1 MDDYF
6 LNLNKETE
14 HQFILELEKYAQDNN
29 VPIVTKE
36 GLELIKLLVKVNKCV
51 NILEIGTAIGY
62 CSINLALLNKDIHI
76 DTIERK
82 EEMYIKANENI
93 KKIGLENQIETFK
106 DDALEFDINLL
117 NNQKYDL
124 IFIDAAKAQYR
135 RFFEKYCPLLSDKG
149 IIVSDNLLFHGLVES
164 ESIDGKDLRAL
175 IRKIKN
181 YNNWLFENEL
191 FDTTFLRI
199 GDGMAIS
206 IKKKSAD

>member
-1 MDDYF
+1 MNDYF
-6 LNLNKETE
+6 LNLNKENETN
-14 HQFILELEKYAQDNN
+14 FIIKLEEYAKENN

-36 GLELIKLLVKVNKCV
+36 GLELIKLLIKLTNAK

-62 CSINLALLNKDIHI
+62 CSINMALLDKDINV

-82 EEMYIKANENI
+82 DPMYEEATKNVKE
-93 KKIGLENQIETFK
+93 IGLDKQINIIK
-106 DDALEFDINLL
+106 GDALDVDMLL
-117 NNQKYDL
+117 LRPQYDL

-135 RFFEKYCPLLSDKG
+135 RFFEKYTPLLKKG
-149 IIVSDNLLFHGLVES
+149 GIVVSDNLLFHGLVEKDEI
-164 ESIDGKDLRAL
+164 ESKDLRAL

-181 YNNWLFENEL
+181 YNTWLFENDE

-206 IKKKSAD
+206 IKR

>member
-1 MDDYF
+1 MNDYF
-6 LNLNKETE
+6 LNLNKENE
-14 HQFILELEKYAQDNN
+14 HNFILELEQYAIDNN

-36 GLELIKLLVKVNKCV
+36 GLELIKLLVKINNCK

-62 CSINLALLNKDIHI
+62 CSINLALLDKEIHI

-82 EEMYIKANENI
+82 EAMYNKANENI
-93 KKIGLENQIETFK
+93 KKINLENQITTFI
-106 DDALEFDINLL
+106 DDALEFDLSLL
-117 NNQKYDL
+117 NNKKYDL

-135 RFFEKYCPLLSDKG
+135 RFFEKYMGLLNDNG
-149 IIVSDNLLFHGLVES
+149 IIVSDNLLFHGLVEQ
-164 ESIDGKDLRAL
+164 EQIDGKDLRAL

-181 YNNWLFENEL
+181 YNNWLFENEE

-206 IKKKSAD
+206 LKKNIK

>member
-1 MDDYF
+1 MNDYF
-6 LNLNKETE
+6 LNLNKEKE
-14 HQFILELEKYAQDNN
+14 HNFILELEQYAVDNN

-36 GLELIKLLVKVNKCV
+36 GLELIKLLVKINNCK

-62 CSINLALLNKDIHI
+62 CSINLALLDKEIHI

-82 EEMYIKANENI
+82 EAMYNKANENI
-93 KKIGLENQIETFK
+93 KKINLENQITTFI
-106 DDALEFDINLL
+106 DDALEFDISKL
-117 NNQKYDL
+117 NNKKYDL

-135 RFFEKYCPLLSDKG
+135 RFFEKYMVLLNENG
-149 IIVSDNLLFHGLVES
+149 IIVSDNLLFHGLVEQ
-164 ESIDGKDLRAL
+164 EIIDGKDLRAL

-181 YNNWLFENEL
+181 YNNWLFENEE

-206 IKKKSAD
+206 LKNKKV

>member
-1 MDDYF
+1 MNDYF
-6 LNLNKETE
+6 LNLNKEKE
-14 HQFILELEKYAQDNN
+14 HNFIIELEQYAIENN

-36 GLELIKLLVKVNKCV
+36 GLELIKLLVKINNCV

-62 CSINLALLNKDIHI
+62 CSINLALLDENIHI

-82 EEMYIKANENI
+82 EAMYNKANENI
-93 KKIGLENQIETFK
+93 KKINLENQISTYIG
-106 DDALEFDINLL
+106 DALEFDLSLL
-117 NNQKYDL
+117 GDRKYDL

-135 RFFEKYCPLLSDKG
+135 RFFEKYMVLLNEGG
-149 IIVSDNLLFHGLVES
+149 IIVSDNLLFHGLVEQ
-164 ESIDGKDLRAL
+164 EEIDGKDLRAL

-181 YNNWLFENEL
+181 YNNWLFENEE

-206 IKKKSAD
+206 LKRK

>member
-6 LNLNKETE
+6 LNLNKDNE
-14 HQFILELEKYAQDNN
+14 HEFILELEQYATDNN

-36 GLELIKLLVKVNKCV
+36 GLELIKMLVKITKAKT
-51 NILEIGTAIGY
+51 ILEIGTAIGY
-62 CSINLALLNKDIHI
+62 CSINLALLSKDIQI

-82 EEMYIKANENI
+82 EQMYNKALENI
-93 KKIGLENQIETFK
+93 DKINLSNQINVFK
-106 DDALEFDINLL
+106 DDALEFDLEKL
-117 NNQKYDL
+117 NYRKYYI

-135 RFFEKYCPLLSDKG
+135 RFFEKYSTLLNDKG
-149 IIVSDNLLFHGLVES
+149 IIISDNLLFHGLVEK
-164 ESIDGKDLRAL
+164 EEIDGKDLRAL

-181 YNNWLFENEL
+181 YNNWLFENDE

-206 IKKKSAD
+206 IKK

>member
-6 LNLNKETE
+6 LNLNKDNE
-14 HQFILELEKYAQDNN
+14 HEFILELEQYATDNN

-36 GLELIKLLVKVNKCV
+36 GLELIKMLVKITKAKT
-51 NILEIGTAIGY
+51 ILEIGTAIGY
-62 CSINLALLNKDIHI
+62 CSINLALLSKDIQI

-82 EEMYIKANENI
+82 EQMYNKALENI
-93 KKIGLENQIETFK
+93 DKINLSNQINVFK
-106 DDALEFDINLL
+106 DDALEFDLEKL
-117 NNQKYDL
+117 NYRKYDI

-135 RFFEKYCPLLSDKG
+135 RFFEKYSTLLNDKG
-149 IIVSDNLLFHGLVES
+149 IIISDNLLFHGLVEK
-164 ESIDGKDLRAL
+164 EEIDGKDLRAL

-181 YNNWLFENEL
+181 YNNWLFENEE

-206 IKKKSAD
+206 IKK

>member
-6 LNLNKETE
+6 LNLNKDKE
-14 HQFILELEKYAQDNN
+14 HEFILELEQYAIDNN

-36 GLELIKLLVKVNKCV
+36 GLELIKMLVKITNAKT
-51 NILEIGTAIGY
+51 ILEIGTAIGY
-62 CSINLALLNKDIHI
+62 CSINLALLSKDIQI

-82 EEMYIKANENI
+82 EQMYNKALENI
-93 KKIGLENQIETFK
+93 NKINLNNQINVFK
-106 DDALEFDINLL
+106 DDALEFDLEKL
-117 NNQKYDL
+117 NYRKYDI

-135 RFFEKYCPLLSDKG
+135 RFFEKYSTLLNDKG
-149 IIVSDNLLFHGLVES
+149 IIISDNLLFHGLVEK
-164 ESIDGKDLRAL
+164 EEIDGKDLRAL

-181 YNNWLFENEL
+181 YNNWLFENDE

-206 IKKKSAD
+206 IKK

>member
-6 LNLNKETE
+6 LNLNKDNE
-14 HQFILELEKYAQDNN
+14 HEFILELEQYATDNN

-36 GLELIKLLVKVNKCV
+36 GLELIKMLVKITKAKT
-51 NILEIGTAIGY
+51 ILEIGTAIGY
-62 CSINLALLNKDIHI
+62 CSINLALLSKDIQI

-82 EEMYIKANENI
+82 EQMYNKAIENI
-93 KKIGLENQIETFK
+93 DKINLSNQINVFK
-106 DDALEFDINLL
+106 DDALEFDLEKL
-117 NNQKYDL
+117 NYRKYDI

-135 RFFEKYCPLLSDKG
+135 RFFEKYSTLLNDKG
-149 IIVSDNLLFHGLVES
+149 IIISDNLLFHGLVEK
-164 ESIDGKDLRAL
+164 EEIDGKDLRAL

-181 YNNWLFENEL
+181 YNNWLFENDE

-206 IKKKSAD
+206 IKK

>member
-6 LNLNKETE
+6 LNLNKEKE
-14 HQFILELEKYAQDNN
+14 HDFIIELENYAEEHN

-36 GLELIKLLVKVNKCV
+36 GLELIKLLVKVKNAKT
-51 NILEIGTAIGY
+51 ILEIGTAIGY
-62 CSINLALLNKDIHI
+62 CSINLALLDPEIQI

-82 EEMYIKANENI
+82 KEMYNKANENI
-93 KKIGLENQIETFK
+93 KKANLENQINTYIG
-106 DDALEFDINLL
+106 DALEFDVNLL
-117 NNQKYDL
+117 NGRKYDI

-135 RFFEKYCPLLSDKG
+135 RFFEKYSELLNYNG
-149 IIVSDNLLFHGLVES
+149 IIISDNLLFHGLVEK
-164 ESIDGKDLRAL
+164 ETIDGKDLRAL

-181 YNNWLFENEL
+181 YNSWLFENEE

-206 IKKKSAD
+206 LKK

>member
-1 MDDYF
+1 MNDYF
-6 LNLNKETE
+6 LNLNKENE
-14 HQFILELEKYAQDNN
+14 HNFILELEQYAIDNN

-36 GLELIKLLVKVNKCV
+36 GLELIKLLVKINNCK

-62 CSINLALLNKDIHI
+62 CSINLALLDKEIHI

-82 EEMYIKANENI
+82 EAMYNKANENI
-93 KKIGLENQIETFK
+93 KKINLENQITTFI
-106 DDALEFDINLL
+106 DDALEFDLSKL
-117 NNQKYDL
+117 NNRKYDL

-135 RFFEKYCPLLSDKG
+135 RFFEKYMILLNDNG
-149 IIVSDNLLFHGLVES
+149 IIVSDNLLFHGLVEK
-164 ESIDGKDLRAL
+164 EVIDGKDLRAL

-181 YNNWLFENEL
+181 YNNWLFENEE

-206 IKKKSAD
+206 LKKKK